1 MTARF
6 AAALAVGWLCASL
19 AGTTSAAER
28 LPSKS
33 GLSTSFSEM
42 TAAGRESCRRALADL
57 PLERMRAED
66 RQLVEHFGRSA
77 TLHRRLPVETIHCE
91 PALLEF
97 VLAKPE
103 TLVDVWRVLGI
114 SGVALD
120 PVAAD
125 TWQLSDGY
133 GTTGAVRLIH
143 HDHGPGG
150 DLLVF
155 HGRGGYDGPL
165 APKPL
170 TGSCLLV
177 VRHAPAADADG
188 PTQRIEV
195 EAFLDVDG
203 LGLEIVTRTLQPLI
217 VHSAAANV
225 REICLFVSQFARA
238 AERNP
243 AGVARLAERM
253 SRTPPADRRTLVA
266 LASGES
272 GTPPVRAAADTS
284 PERVREELA
293 ARWLPAEAL
302 DAARR

>member
-6 AAALAVGWLCASL
+6 AAALAVGWLCATL
-19 AGTTSAAER
+19 AGTTWAADR
-28 LPSKS
+28 LPGKS
-33 GLSTSFSEM
+33 GLATSFADMS
-42 TAAGRESCRRALADL
+42 AAGRESCRRALASL
-57 PLERMRAED
+57 PLDRMSPAH
-66 RQLVEHFGRSA
+66 RQVIEHFAQAA
-77 TLHRRLPVETIHCE
+77 TLHRRLPAETIHCD

-103 TLVDVWRVLGI
+103 ALVDVWRALDI
-114 SGVALD
+114 SRVALD
-120 PVAAD
+120 RVAAG
-125 TWQLSDGY
+125 TWRLSDGY
-133 GTTGAVRLIH
+133 GTTGTVRLIH
-143 HDHGPGG
+143 HDHGPAG

-177 VRHAPAADADG
+177 VRHAPVVGADA
-188 PTQRIEV
+188 PAQRIEV

-217 VHSAAANV
+217 VRSAAANV
-225 REICLFVSQFARA
+225 HEICLFISQFARA
-238 AERNP
+238 ADRNP

-266 LASGES
+266 VASGES
-272 GTPPVRAAADTS
+272 GTPPVRVAGDAS
-284 PERVREELA
+284 PDHVREELA

>member
-1 MTARF
+1 
-6 AAALAVGWLCASL
+6 
-19 AGTTSAAER
+19 
-28 LPSKS
+28 
-33 GLSTSFSEM
+33 
-42 TAAGRESCRRALADL
+42 
-57 PLERMRAED
+57 
-66 RQLVEHFGRSA
+66 
-77 TLHRRLPVETIHCE
+77 
-91 PALLEF
+91 
-97 VLAKPE
+97 
-103 TLVDVWRVLGI
+103 
-114 SGVALD
+114 
-120 PVAAD
+120 
-125 TWQLSDGY
+125 
-133 GTTGAVRLIH
+133 VRLIH

-188 PTQRIEV
+188 PAQRIEV

-272 GTPPVRAAADTS
+272 GTPPVQAAADTS
-284 PERVREELA
+284 PERVRKELA
-293 ARWLPAEAL
+293 ARWLPAEPL

>member
-6 AAALAVGWLCASL
+6 AAALAVGWLCATL
-19 AGTTSAAER
+19 AGTTWAADRLPGKSGFATSFADMSAA
-28 LPSKS
+28 S
-33 GLSTSFSEM
+33 
-42 TAAGRESCRRALADL
+42 RESCRRSLASL
-57 PLERMRAED
+57 PLDRMSPAH
-66 RQLVEHFGRSA
+66 RQLVEHFSQAA
-77 TLHRRLPVETIHCE
+77 TLHRRLPAETIHCD
-91 PALLEF
+91 PALLKF

-103 TLVDVWRVLGI
+103 ALVDVWRVLDI
-114 SGVALD
+114 SRVALD
-120 PVAAD
+120 PVAAG
-125 TWQLSDGY
+125 TWRLSDGY
-133 GTTGAVRLIH
+133 GTTGTVRLIH
-143 HDHGPGG
+143 HDHGPAG

-177 VRHAPAADADG
+177 VRHAPVVDDDA
-188 PTQRIEV
+188 PAQRIEV

-272 GTPPVRAAADTS
+272 GTPPVQAAADTS
-284 PERVREELA
+284 PERVRKELA
-293 ARWLPAEAL
+293 ARWLPAEPL
-302 DAARR
+302 DATRR

>member
-6 AAALAVGWLCASL
+6 AAALAVGWLCAAL
-19 AGTTSAAER
+19 AGTASAAER
-28 LPSKS
+28 LPSTG
-33 GLSTSFSEM
+33 GLSTSFSAM
-42 TAAGRESCRRALADL
+42 TAAGRESCRRAVAEL
-57 PLERMRAED
+57 PLARMSPEH
-66 RQLVEHFGRSA
+66 RQLAEHYGRAA
-77 TLHRRLPVETIHCE
+77 TLHRRLPAEIIQCE
-91 PALLEF
+91 PEFLEF
-97 VLAKPE
+97 VLTKPE
-103 TLVDVWRVLGI
+103 ALVDVWRVLGI
-114 SGVALD
+114 SRVALD

-125 TWQLSDGY
+125 TWRLSDGY
-133 GTTGAVRLIH
+133 GTTGIVRLIH
-143 HDHGPGG
+143 HDRGPAGG
-150 DLLVF
+150 LLVF

-177 VRHAPAADADG
+177 VRHAPAADTDQPA
-188 PTQRIEV
+188 QRVEV

-203 LGLEIVTRTLQPLI
+203 LGLEIVTRTLQSLI
-217 VHSAAANV
+217 VRSAAANV
-225 REICLFVSQFARA
+225 HEICLFVSQFARA

-253 SRTPPADRRTLVA
+253 SRTPPTDRRALVA
-266 LASGES
+266 LASGVS

-293 ARWLPAEAL
+293 ARWLPAEEF